1 MVYNLDKLVRIQLIK
16 CQFFSM
22 REAKYSWTV
31 DKDEKGNQIHREPDF
46 SILCGVQKRDNSTYT
61 DVPRFIAEI
70 LSDSTEKDDRGE
82 KMNLYLKVG
91 VEEIWLIDPR
101 ILTIERYILDDDGK
115 SFLLH
120 DIIKKTD
127 DGKIRNNIRPLLF
140 PQLLIPYDDIFMGV
154 SVDQ

>member
-1 MVYNLDKLVRIQLIK
+1 
-16 CQFFSM
+16 
-22 REAKYSWTV
+22 
-31 DKDEKGNQIHREPDF
+31 
-46 SILCGVQKRDNSTYT
+46 
-61 DVPRFIAEI
+61 
-70 LSDSTEKDDRGE
+70 
-82 KMNLYLKVG
+82 MNLYLKVG

-127 DGKIRNNIRPLLF
+127 EEKTRNNIRPLLF

-154 SVDQ
+154 GVNQ

>member
-1 MVYNLDKLVRIQLIK
+1 
-16 CQFFSM
+16 M
-22 REAKYSWTV
+22 REAKYSWTE

-46 SILCGVQKRDNSTYT
+46 SILCGVRKRDNPIYT

-101 ILTIERYILDDDGK
+101 IITIERYILDDDGK
-115 SFLLH
+115 SFWLH
-120 DIIKKTD
+120 DSIKK
-127 DGKIRNNIRPLLF
+127 R
-140 PQLLIPYDDIFMGV
+140 
-154 SVDQ
+154 